1 MATRNIIQNLGGL
14 KQPRRGT
21 FSVVARQPQRVLISA
36 AGIGKPTA
44 PNAGGSGGVIV
55 ETTSTFTIYSSD
67 GLFSFTFIPVR

>member
-1 MATRNIIQNLGGL
+1 MATRNITQNLGGL

-21 FSVVARQPQRVLISA
+21 FNVVSRKQQKALVSA